1 MASKIDSLESQPQ
14 PVGEINYDTYTST
27 FQCLIQH
34 EQNNNM
40 LYLCNELYDMFFNF
54 KNITK
59 SSMDEL
65 KHLLSGYCNDNLF
78 NEFIIKFFS
87 NGLNAYSFKSNIQ
100 SISSFPNTSV
110 QSALNVLGDVFKS
123 AHSEQIKRYIL
134 FLTVS
139 IENIFN
145 HASEKFS
152 ELNIYNGAFYQYL
165 VEYIKKYISKKL
177 IANQLDKHSTFCLVS
192 FVCQND
198 DSTEALPAKLKYIN
212 IDVDYTKC
220 ESFNDVWK
228 QLLNNY
234 DALHANKTTGF
245 NLNGSFE
252 NSVKLFSYIAPI
264 WDNLSATFT
273 LRNNPLPNISTSMRG
288 GSTSVVHDSDLIK
301 IYAGDYSLVPENQ
314 ELARNVNID
323 VVSNFNTFNQLSNK
337 RKLQVSNF
345 LLNNRK
351 RFNTVLSEAAQ
362 IIVNGLKSNLE
373 DDTIKTAV
381 NNTSIPTHARNIGFN
396 LNSRITEDS
405 VKFAQKLKSVFDS
418 QNIKTFDNAINFIVH
433 SYIPLLNQFEN
444 KCMHKYGISESKSV
458 LSKYAMNNVLKV
470 IGVSTLIDTEVNS
483 SRIDSSNKLRSVGGW
498 NVNTTTPMRNSTTTP
513 TVDESQQADDVE
525 PKSSRM
531 QGGESTTEKL
541 ISALINGQIKFNK
554 GYEELYRRL
563 ISELNSVNI
572 TNVHDH
578 TYVKLYSVINQF
590 ESIAIRS
597 NKTTSYI
604 SGYYGAKNY
613 NKLYTKCVD
622 NTIKAI
628 IESNVPIF
636 NDVVKVLTEL
646 KELLENS
653 AKEVQ
658 ELRNKFISAPKSVSE
673 MLIVAS
679 KAIKQ
684 PCGLTQTDFNLLAE
698 AIGRLSNTVRSY
710 STESNVYNT
719 KQQIE
724 NYLTK
729 VQDRTKIINEH
740 YNNMAMM
747 TKTGLST
754 LIHTNTNND
763 MSYATE
769 TMLAMIEQR
778 RACALYLNEVLDSK
792 LAHERIANL
801 KKASLTREQI
811 DSIEKAF
818 VVFKNTQITPEFKHD
833 MEKLSRLLEN
843 PSIGYLFKI
852 IKALKKLIYKSQ
864 YLNFFSQLCRELH
877 IFDDNFNWTEFNN
890 KITTMLIL
898 SSIKIQRLYDV
909 NNRVYTLDGLIHYAS
924 EIFEKYWLEHKELN
938 DAYPAQLKNSA
949 YIFMYDLLSMKC
961 NTINSTSLLPIPI
974 TKISDVFNSFIELT
988 EQYGLANDVTEQ
1000 AAFTRLF
1007 AADTPNINDFAYQ
1020 AANLY
1025 TDHYEDNVFKKE
1037 GDKRSLHDACI
1048 NKMNNA
1054 GGPNLPRRNR
1064 LIGTII
1070 YYVKNILNTFVE
1082 NGSFNSLT
1090 PYTIKHTPI
1099 YFGVLHDGLVDG
1111 EGSLI
1116 QLYNENIKPLPSF
1129 GVSIFGSKKAEYMLS
1144 LYAVESICANILAII
1159 DKYWAVKYN
1168 GIMSLPLNISGILR
1182 GGDIEKD
1189 DKINQQNDINIKQEG
1204 GTIFDSMPLHD
1215 QSNSSVIPEAVPF
1228 YICAFNICQYYID
1241 SFGSNITVDRP
1252 TLMLHINKI
1261 SVLYP
1266 IYEIFNKYQA
1276 KINTLTP
1283 AQLKTSLAVFNEIWN
1298 QTEGNEASRLSRSI
1312 DIIFNELNACF
1323 IFTDKVQ
1330 LELIKSTNSLSKA
1343 SIDIINENIGAI
1355 VEQMKH
1361 TLNSSVLEFNE
1372 EPEAQAKRL
1381 EYILN
1386 NAYNKVKQ
1394 DPEHHRL
1401 ATLKSLLMNDDKDGS
1416 LKDFYKFME
1425 LVIAPMLISAKSYI
1439 HIFSLFENYSFDA
1452 DNAGGVDNENVIDF
1466 TQYNILF
1473 KEYNTDDIVP
1483 MPGGMDADAPAVQ
1496 RQQHIRYCHETLA
1509 TAWELI
1515 TAVRTNERPELK
1527 AIFIENPLVLK
1538 YNKLLLN
1545 EALDTFHKTGTF
1557 TLPKFWIV
1565 MDEHTYPSKPT
1576 ISFTIDAQYHKN
1588 DNIVLMRQ
1596 LWSNVH
1602 ANTVADYYNHCV
1614 TEFISDYDHFVHNFV
1629 SYPGLSDKSIKIIS
1643 DTAHDAIKLGNVNNQ
1658 GNIDDRFVVTQVYS
1672 IKNADINLLNSAKNL
1687 TKIKVQ
1693 KSKTYIYPPPYAE
1706 STIIPRFNDA
1716 MTPAEELEIVSE
1728 STTNDKNN
1736 VHIDGTGVYVKSTSA
1751 TTDNITGCEYT
1762 WLDWV
1767 MYQIAKCDKTNFCVP
1782 YKFIQIIQDYPGLN
1796 TFIRQPGYDKK
1807 NNKMQYNRATDG
1819 TYNNI
1824 VTQNIIMRSI
1834 STANKDKSDYTS
1846 LNNSWIAALVATI
1859 PYIISTLE
1867 AYKASMEQNILYNR
1881 NSVSQ
1886 CMNYLIDSLTMFY
1899 DDIGNC
1905 APFIPFMTD
1914 SVQVTANTVKPH
1926 IFAELLSFINRC
1938 NLCNIDSSDLI
1949 KIEWANMWFFNELNN
1964 ISFPEYKNRNRFEWI
1979 YKFASDK
1986 LDNGTFRNEFDTT
1999 IQTLGRNVWAG
2010 LIAKTSNY
2018 YFNFK
2023 NVYRELDEIIIRVIN
2038 IMSECDTDI
2047 IQHYINNIIDE
2058 YSINMRTSS
2067 NQRLT
2072 GGSSVNVK
2080 EPYDIPD
2087 YMKDTANR
2095 LTKGLINHNIVETKS
2110 NVTVTPVSKLNSI
2123 SLWNDELPRQFEES
2137 IDKYMR
2143 NPNTRDTYDLP
2154 LRSIFDNPVYS
2165 NIINSISSIKHVY
2178 SDTILNKDLKYKE
2191 LYLQILGQI
2200 EQHERA
2206 LINEINDVVRAFD
2219 KGLNSDKLISFMR
2232 LWLER
2237 PTLNAA
2243 PDNDHTKLLDNF
2255 NESILTVIESMEHED
2270 RQRLILN
2277 LDGVN
2282 VPLYNIIGLACM
2294 PKYSDGRHILNNVF
2308 RRNGNLISYIE
2319 RTLAYFGMISVGLIY
2334 GLHKFLRNVKNTL
2347 DSYCDERRIADVGV
2361 RGNVKSIHTSI
2372 YNYMRNIVNY
2382 YGERVCVLMSL
2393 NYNGDIVG
2401 GDDGMMARTF
2411 GADYFKDRFCSADGA
2426 LFNLRGVDFANV
2438 NENNLLAY
2446 INNTKIILKEY
2457 MKIFSIPVFT
2467 GKCKDIL
2474 HKLPFYDFITHD
2486 GRLPNPVNAVNP
2498 GLTYGEI
2505 GEGNKSL
2512 LAMAYFDID
2521 MLKSISNV
2529 LLNTINNID
2538 GNIVY
2543 AGEDADENV
2552 RNTARHR
2559 QRATLLRDIEQLNT
2573 TIRDCVNATQV
2584 TEIYT
2589 RILSIRTDIFN
2600 QPLFNLRV
2608 VDNSGRIDDINGR
2621 LTLKGGF
2628 YSVDKIELIYA
2639 IAAGITNSIKNR
2651 ALYIDEKQSINST
2664 ALIIDSNGV
2673 LANEKAYLY
2682 KFLYNPN
2689 LCALMNKT
2697 KYNNIDYALANIAA
2711 NELFIID
2718 PTYDLN
2724 NNEFIDLNKITFKL
2738 STEYEKL
2745 YNIVCVDDVYNS
2757 NDANIVGQC
2766 FNNVEV
2772 IADDYNHQE
2781 NIEYALHNIHASTNV
2796 ALDGPQLRRF
2806 KNYVK
2811 RVYFANTHR
2820 FTENDDLVVVR
2831 DLKSNDKTVNR
2842 EAIGGL
2848 HMARRA
2854 DGDRAIVG
2862 VCVENV
2868 PNPELQLIPNRLNV
2882 SYENTKTTIT
2892 PKIHK
2897 VEISDKMFMY
2907 VPYCKAVEQH
2917 LFSPQKDIYNATL
2930 INIEQPASPT
2940 ILENPSRF
2948 YSFTA
2953 HTLKLSKLTDYVTVY
2968 GGIPTYSKDLTNYTN
2983 LTHNP
2988 IYTFIELLLKKNI
3001 DSLFDPKESL
3011 KFNNFGFD
3019 VGTNASLNGRGLLGG
3034 FEITDNISS
3043 RFVNIDNI
3051 SLSSN
3056 ELELLGSAY
3065 NIDDVNDVRTL
3076 ADGKRLYS
3084 YIFKSNFANSTA
3096 IGDNKAMFTL
3106 ILNYFHK
3113 YNLSFT
3119 SMFDRICF
3127 PSILFNTAAFRLAI
3141 TRVNK
3146 LISNFN
3152 TSHDELNE
3160 SYKGQT
3166 FSVVESFL
3174 SSFEVDGVSPLL
3186 LNDDFR
3192 YQVNFIERLPQLSIK
3207 DVITK
3212 LRANDDAP
3220 NFEKNKVLWLTNQYT
3235 KPSVANNFFMELV
3248 KNTTIRDVTNTNDER
3263 FSAIQ
3268 MLFPSNILGY
3278 IRNLDSIS
3286 SFISILFM
3294 LLKQTSY
3301 YDHDYERD
3309 VTFFNVQNPEPFSV
3323 V

>member
-1 MASKIDSLESQPQ
+1 MASKIDSLESKPQ
-14 PVGEINYDTYTST
+14 PVGETNYDTYTST

-59 SSMDEL
+59 TDTDEL
-65 KHLLSGYCNDNLF
+65 KHLLSGYCNDELF

-100 SISSFPNTSV
+100 TISSFPSISV
-110 QSALNVLGDVFKS
+110 QSALNVLNDVFKS

-134 FLTVS
+134 FLTVP

-145 HASEKFS
+145 QSSEKFS
-152 ELNIYNGAFYQYL
+152 ELNIYNGAFYQYI

-177 IANQLDKHSTFCLVS
+177 VANQLDKHSMFCLVS
-192 FVCQND
+192 FICQND

-212 IDVDYTKC
+212 IDMEYSKC
-220 ESFNDVWK
+220 DSFNDIWE

-252 NSVKLFSYIAPI
+252 NSVKLFSYITPI

-273 LRNNPLPNISTSMRG
+273 LRNNPLPNISTSIRG

-314 ELARNVNID
+314 ELAKSVNID

-373 DDTIKTAV
+373 DATIKAAV

-396 LNSRITEDS
+396 LNSRITEDI
-405 VKFAQKLKSVFDS
+405 VKFAQKLKTVFDS

-458 LSKYAMNNVLKV
+458 LSKYAMNNVLKI
-470 IGVSTLIDTEVNS
+470 IGVSTLIDTDVNS
-483 SRIDSSNKLRSVGGW
+483 SRINSSNKLKSVGGW
-498 NVNTTTPMRNSTTTP
+498 NVNTTTPMRANTTTP
-513 TVDESQQADDVE
+513 TVIESQHVDDVE
-525 PKSSRM
+525 QNSSRM

-554 GYEELYRRL
+554 GYEEIYRRL

-613 NKLYTKCVD
+613 NRLYTKCVD

-628 IESNVPIF
+628 IEANVPIF

-729 VQDRTKIINEH
+729 VRDRTKIINDH
-740 YNNMAMM
+740 YNNITMM
-747 TKTGLST
+747 TKTE
-754 LIHTNTNND
+754 LIAITHTNTNND

-769 TMLAMIEQR
+769 TMLALIEQR

-792 LAHERIANL
+792 LANERIANL

-843 PSIGYLFKI
+843 PSIGYVFKI

-898 SSIKIQRLYDV
+898 SSIRIQRLYDV
-909 NNRVYTLDGLIHYAS
+909 NNRVYTLDGLIHHAS
-924 EIFEKYWLEHKELN
+924 EIFEKYWLGHKQLN
-938 DAYPAQLKNSA
+938 NAYPAQLKNSA
-949 YIFMYDLLSMKC
+949 YIFMYDLLSMKLYDD
-961 NTINSTSLLPIPI
+961 IASSTSLLPIQI
-974 TKISDVFNSFIELT
+974 TKISDVFTSFMELA
-988 EQYGLANDVTEQ
+988 EPYGFAVATTEQ
-1000 AAFTRLF
+1000 AAFNRLF
-1007 AADTPNINDFAYQ
+1007 ADDVPDVNDFVYQ
-1020 AANLY
+1020 RAALY
-1025 TDHYEDNVFKKE
+1025 TDHYEDNIFKKKA
-1037 GDKRSLHDACI
+1037 DKRSLQAACVT
-1048 NKMNNA
+1048 KMNNVA
-1054 GGPNLPRRNR
+1054 GTVNLLRRNR

-1070 YYVKNILNTFVE
+1070 YYVKNILNIFVE
-1082 NGSFNSLT
+1082 NESFKPLT

-1111 EGSLI
+1111 EGSLM

-1129 GVSIFGSKKAEYMLS
+1129 GVSVFGREKSEYMLS
-1144 LYAVESICANILAII
+1144 LYAVESICANILAMI

-1189 DKINQQNDINIKQEG
+1189 DKINQQNDVVIKQEG

-1261 SVLYP
+1261 SILYP

-1343 SIDIINENIGAI
+1343 SIDIINENISAI

-1452 DNAGGVDNENVIDF
+1452 ENAGDENVIDF

-1473 KEYNTDDIVP
+1473 KEYNTDDIEP
-1483 MPGGMDADAPAVQ
+1483 MPVAPRDAAD
-1496 RQQHIRYCHETLA
+1496 RQEHIRYCHETLA

-1545 EALDTFHKTGTF
+1545 EALDTLHKTGTF

-1576 ISFTIDAQYHKN
+1576 ISFTIDARYYKN

-1614 TEFISDYDHFVHNFV
+1614 TEFISDYDHFIHNFV

-1658 GNIDDRFVVTQVYS
+1658 GDVNDRFVVMQVYS
-1672 IKNADINLLNSAKNL
+1672 IKNADTNLLNSAKNL

-1693 KSKTYIYPPPYAE
+1693 KSKTYLYPPSYAE

-1736 VHIDGTGVYVKSTSA
+1736 VHIDGTGVYVKSASA

-1767 MYQIAKCDKTNFCVP
+1767 IYQIAKCDKTNFCVP

-1796 TFIRQPGYDKK
+1796 AYIRQPGYDKK

-1834 STANKDKSDYTS
+1834 STANKDKSDYAS

-1899 DDIGNC
+1899 DDIGNYT
-1905 APFIPFMTD
+1905 PFIPFMTD

-1926 IFAELLSFINRC
+1926 IFAELLSFINKC

-1964 ISFPEYKNRNRFEWI
+1964 ITFPEYKNRNRFEWI

-2058 YSINMRTSS
+2058 YSINMRTTS
-2067 NQRLT
+2067 NQRMT

-2080 EPYDIPD
+2080 EPYSIPE
-2087 YMKDTANR
+2087 YMKETAKR
-2095 LTKGLINHNIVETKS
+2095 LTKGLINNTVVETKS
-2110 NVTVTPVSKLNSI
+2110 NVTVSPVSKINSI
-2123 SLWNDELPRQFEES
+2123 LLWNDELPRQINETIS
-2137 IDKYMR
+2137 NYM
-2143 NPNTRDTYDLP
+2143 NNSNTTNVYDLS
-2154 LRSIFDNPVYS
+2154 LKSIFDNPVYN
-2165 NIINSISSIKHVY
+2165 NIINSINSIKHVY
-2178 SDTILNKDLKYKE
+2178 SDTILNKDLKYKDI
-2191 LYLQILGQI
+2191 YSNILGRI
-2200 EQHERA
+2200 ELHERA
-2206 LINEINDVVRAFD
+2206 LINEINEVVRAFD
-2219 KGLNSDKLISFMR
+2219 KGIVSDKLLSFMQH
-2232 LWLER
+2232 WLNHGV
-2237 PTLNAA
+2237 LNAPVDA
-2243 PDNDHTKLLDNF
+2243 ANVKRLNNF
-2255 NESILTVIESMEHED
+2255 NNSILTVIESMKEENS
-2270 RQRLILN
+2270 QQMVLTV
-2277 LDGVN
+2277 DGVN
-2282 VPLYNIIGLACM
+2282 IYLYKIIGLACM
-2294 PKYSDGRHILNNVF
+2294 PKYSDGRHILNGIF
-2308 RRNGNLISYIE
+2308 RRNNNLISYIE
-2319 RTLAYFGMISVGLIY
+2319 RILAYFGIISVGLMY
-2334 GLHKFLRNVKNTL
+2334 GLYKFLHNVKNTL
-2347 DSYCDERRIADVGV
+2347 DEYCGAEYIANAGI
-2361 RGNVKSIHTSI
+2361 RNNVKSIHTSI
-2372 YNYMRNIVNY
+2372 YNYMRNIVKY
-2382 YGERVCVLMSL
+2382 YSDQVCVLMSL
-2393 NYNGDIVG
+2393 NYDGTIVG
-2401 GDDGMMARTF
+2401 DADMIRNTF
-2411 GADYFKDRFCSADGA
+2411 GDGYFKDRLCSAAGA
-2426 LFNLRGVDFANV
+2426 LFTLDAGSFTNV
-2438 NENNLLAY
+2438 NENDISIY
-2446 INNTKIILKEY
+2446 IDNTKIILKEY

-2474 HKLPFYDFITHD
+2474 RKLPFYDFINRN
-2486 GRLPNPVNAVNP
+2486 GRLPDPVNDVNP
-2498 GLTYGEI
+2498 GLTYGNTAE
-2505 GEGNKSL
+2505 NNRSL
-2512 LAMAYFDID
+2512 LAIAYFDID

-2538 GNIVY
+2538 GDLTY
-2543 AGEDADENV
+2543 ADEGANENA
-2552 RNTARHR
+2552 RRKSRYQHRTA
-2559 QRATLLRDIEQLNT
+2559 LLQNIDQLNT
-2573 TIRDCVNATQV
+2573 AITDCNNDTQLV
-2584 TEIYT
+2584 DIYT
-2589 RILSIRTDIFN
+2589 RIISIRTSIYNKSLFN
-2600 QPLFNLRV
+2600 QRV
-2608 VDNSGRIDDINGR
+2608 VDASGYIDDINGR

-2651 ALYIDEKQSINST
+2651 ALYIDEKQSIKSA
-2664 ALIIDSNGV
+2664 ALIIGSDGV

-2689 LCALMNKT
+2689 LCSLMNKT
-2697 KYNNIDYALANIAA
+2697 KYNNIEYVLANIAA

-2718 PTYDLN
+2718 PTYELN
-2724 NNEFIDLNKITFKL
+2724 NNEYIDLNKITFKL

-2745 YNIVCVDDVYNS
+2745 YNIVRDEAVYIDG
-2757 NDANIVGQC
+2757 DANIVNQC
-2766 FNNVEV
+2766 FNNIEA

-2781 NIEYALHNIHASTNV
+2781 NIEYALHNIHTSTNL
-2796 ALDGPQLRRF
+2796 ALDGLQLRRF

-2820 FTENDDLVVVR
+2820 FIENGELVVVR
-2831 DLKSNDKTVNR
+2831 DLKSNNKNIRR
-2842 EAIGGL
+2842 EEIGDLRMPRG
-2848 HMARRA
+2848 
-2854 DGDRAIVG
+2854 GGG
-2862 VCVENV
+2862 VINGICVEDV

-2930 INIEQPASPT
+2930 INMEQPASPT

-2948 YSFTA
+2948 YSFTK

-2968 GGIPTYSKDLTNYTN
+2968 GGVPTYSKDLTNYTN

-3019 VGTNASLNGRGLLGG
+3019 VGTNVSLNGRGLLGG
-3034 FEITDNISS
+3034 FEITDNISN

-3146 LISNFN
+3146 LISDFN

-3160 SYKGQT
+3160 SYKGQI

-3174 SSFEVDGVSPLL
+3174 SSFEVDGESPLT
-3186 LNDDFR
+3186 LNDDYR

-3248 KNTTIRDVTNTNDER
+3248 KNTTIHDVTNTNDER